1 MQFPSTT
8 SPVKKQLR
16 NGRSRFGV
24 TNYKIIFP
32 LLLQRRRLRPAAK
45 DFPRPGED
53 VA

>member
-1 MQFPSTT
+1 MQFPFTT
-8 SPVKKQLR
+8 FPVKKKIRKARRL
-16 NGRSRFGV
+16 FGF

-32 LLLQRRRLRPAAK
+32 LILQRRRLRPAAK